1 MTRHSRSLLFII
13 TLDALLANLGFALAY
28 YSRYQLQLFRAV
40 GESNYAPYTAYV
52 SFQIWYTAL
61 MLFFLYV
68 DGVYRE
74 RRETSWLTE
83 LYRIT
88 NATTTVTVIL
98 IAATFLLQPLV
109 YSRLLFVEAA
119 ALTIALLSG
128 ARLARRIAQSQ
139 LRQRGLGVERVLI
152 VGAGEMGRAVMRT
165 FAARPDLGYRVVGFV
180 DDNPAK
186 GDLGRFRAL
195 GRLDDVRYIIK
206 AERVDELIIT
216 LSWANHKQIMQ
227 LVRAAEKLGV
237 RARVVPD
244 FFQLSINRLDF
255 SDIDGIP
262 LLGIKEAS
270 IPRAGRWVK
279 RGLDLL
285 LAGLSLIVGAPLMG
299 LIALLIRLETP
310 GPIFFRQER
319 VGEHGRPFLIYK
331 FRSMRRG
338 AEEEKEQLEALNEA
352 DGPLFKIK
360 NDPRI
365 TRVGRWL
372 RRSSLDELPN
382 LFNVLRGEM
391 SLVGPRPAL
400 PAEVAQYEPWHRQRL
415 EVSPGMTGLWQISGR
430 SHLSFEEGCLLDIY
444 YIENWSLGMD
454 VTILLR
460 TLPHVLLREGA
471 Y

>member
-1 MTRHSRSLLFII
+1 MTKHFRSLIF
-13 TLDALLANLGFALAY
+13 LLALDVALVNLSFALAY

-40 GESNYAPYTAYV
+40 GETNYAPYSAYV
-52 SFQIWYTAL
+52 NFQIGYTAL
-61 MLFFLYV
+61 MLLFLYV

-74 RRETSWLTE
+74 RRETSWFTE
-83 LYRIT
+83 LYRIV

-98 IAATFLLQPLV
+98 IAATFILQPLV

-128 ARLARRIAQSQ
+128 ARLVRRGAQAQ
-139 LRQRGLGVERVLI
+139 LRKRGRGVERVLI

-216 LSWANHKQIMQ
+216 LPWANHKQIMQ
-227 LVRAAEKLGV
+227 LVRAGEKLGV

-262 LLGIKEAS
+262 LLGVKEAS
-270 IPRAGRWVK
+270 IPRAGRLLK
-279 RGLDLL
+279 RALDLL
-285 LAGLSLIVGAPLMG
+285 LAGLLLLLGAPLMG
-299 LIALLIRLETP
+299 LIALLIRLESP
-310 GPIFFRQER
+310 GAVLFKQTR
-319 VGEHGRPFLIYK
+319 VGERGRRFFIYK
-331 FRSMRRG
+331 FRSMRQG

-372 RRSSLDELPN
+372 RRSSMDELPN

-400 PAEVAQYEPWHRQRL
+400 PAEVAQYEAWQKQRL
-415 EVSPGMTGLWQISGR
+415 EVSPGMTGLWQVSGR